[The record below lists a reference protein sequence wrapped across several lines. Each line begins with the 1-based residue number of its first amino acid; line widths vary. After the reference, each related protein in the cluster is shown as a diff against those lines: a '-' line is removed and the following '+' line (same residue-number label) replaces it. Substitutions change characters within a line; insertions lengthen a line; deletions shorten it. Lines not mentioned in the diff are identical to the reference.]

1 VTPTFPPEHRL
12 RAATPAD
19 ADAVFAVVEA
29 RSEADGVLP
38 HYSAADLPRE
48 WTVPGLDLA
57 RDSWV
62 VEDAEG
68 VAAAAWL
75 VPEPPYA
82 EVAVHPRASGRG
94 IGSALRAAIEARA
107 AEKGVRT
114 LIQAVASSDESGR
127 ALLEAAGYVE
137 AHRYTFM
144 QVDLDGPPAEPRL
157 PDGIAVRPFEPGRD
171 DRAVFDVDDA
181 AFAGSPDFIPQP
193 FDAWRVEHVEADAV
207 RPQASPLAW
216 AGNELA
222 GFALNQM
229 RAPGLGY
236 VEILAVADAWRGRG
250 LGRALLLRS
259 FADFAAIGA
268 RAVGLGV
275 AGHNDR
281 ARGLYE
287 SVGMRPRY
295 VVLRYEKRL

>member
-1 VTPTFPPEHRL
+1 VTPTFPPDHRL

-19 ADAVFAVVEA
+19 ADAVFAVVDA
-29 RSEADGVLP
+29 RAQADGVLP

-48 WTVPGLDLA
+48 WALPGVDLA

-68 VAAAAWL
+68 IAAAAWL

-82 EVAVHPRASGRG
+82 EVCVHPRASGRG
-94 IGSALRAAIEARA
+94 IGSALRPAIEARA
-107 AEKGVRT
+107 VEKGVGR
-114 LIQAVASSDESGR
+114 LIQAVSSTDEPGR
-127 ALLEAAGYVE
+127 ALLEAAGYAE

-144 QVDLDGPPAEPRL
+144 QVELEGPPAKPRL
-157 PDGIAVRPFEPGRD
+157 PDGIAVRAFEPGRD
-171 DRAVFDVDDA
+171 DRAVFDVDAA
-181 AFAGSPDFIPQP
+181 AFAGAPDLIPQP
-193 FDAWRVEHVEADAV
+193 FDAWRVEHVQAAAV

-216 AGNELA
+216 AGDELA

-236 VEILAVADAWRGRG
+236 VEILAVDAAWRGRG
-250 LGRALLLRS
+250 LGRALLLHS
-259 FADFAAIGA
+259 FAELAAIGA

-275 AGHNDR
+275 AGHNER

-295 VVLRYEKRL
+295 VMLRYEKRL